1 MKSQVICGALN
12 TVNPTPAQRARMRA
26 ALEAQLP
33 AEKPHRRGAHQQKAS
48 SQRWWTIIPAAAA
61 LFAVVLLGIFVL
73 GRTDKTPPSMSNVP
87 TEPLTLES
95 LQSSANYKASMEI
108 KDYVQSYNATGDVD
122 ETLSESYR
130 AYGCRTKEM
139 AAKVDEICGEYG
151 LSKVGASQSAD
162 TAEKM
167 FSALGLKSMIRTGN
181 GMESTTS
188 NASFDTHGNF
198 EFWGS
203 TYFTGVGPA
212 PIEYRVYRAMK
223 DDLSTAYWEIGDVN
237 DWTWESYTTTA
248 GTPVLLASG
257 QDNSLIL
264 CDTGDS
270 LVIVVGMNA
279 TAGEMFTSGITMQA
293 FADCFDFSLTSGDE
307 EKKTLDEAA
316 DLAVY
321 QPILAK
327 YISANSEGW
336 TAVQCMINDISPAVV
351 TADKY
356 GYTLIDLNGDGRGE
370 LVITTGSAIL
380 DLFGIYSGDNLA
392 SHILSENEQHSFLC
406 KDNVILSTK
415 TGTNGDIIDTIFRLT
430 EDYHFAVE
438 TVLINQAEGGWL
450 AGSSEADAQP
460 ISDSQASE
468 IMTAYPTEIVTYT
481 AFPARQQKTAD
492 EMPEAYQLV
501 INKDITAITEGWGW
515 AEGENTGI
523 CPMIS
528 NVSSLSDLGYALMDL
543 DGDGT
548 EELIIADNG
557 QRQVIYDLY
566 SLVNGQLVHILS
578 GGERNSYELRE
589 NSVIL
594 NVGSNGAASTDY
606 VFYRVS
612 GGQLVQDTLI
622 RFDAMADENH
632 PWSRGT
638 NEQNLEHITDDS
650 WSEENIY
657 GMYAGVTIPI
667 KTFAEISS
675 KSDDP
680 ALAAYKGYISS
691 ADLSWIRYYSL
702 RDLDGDGQ
710 QELLLFNTGKTLEK
724 VAGISNGTV
733 QEILSGNTL
742 YLCSGDVL
750 EEWGGGSGG
759 QTMTYYRVENGKAV
773 PIDCITY
780 RIHNDQWYRDS
791 DYDFYTE
798 DLTPITEEEQQRVA
812 DAYARVD
819 VGLKSLETVSL

>member
-1 MKSQVICGALN
+1 MKSQVICDALN
-12 TVNPTPAQRARMRA
+12 TVNPTSSQIARMRA

-48 SQRWWTIIPAAAA
+48 TQRWWTVIPAAAA
-61 LFAVVLLGIFVL
+61 LFAVVVVGTFVI
-73 GRTDKTPPSMSNVP
+73 RQTKTPSPSLSDV
-87 TEPLTLES
+87 TSEPLTVES
-95 LQSSANYKASMEI
+95 LQASKNYKASMEVLQ
-108 KDYVQSYNATGDVD
+108 YVQNNGTSENVD
-122 ETLSESYR
+122 ETLGEEYR
-130 AYGCRTKEM
+130 AYGCRTAEM
-139 AAKVDEICGEYG
+139 AKKIDEICGEYG
-151 LSKVGASQSAD
+151 LSKVGDSQSAD

-181 GMESTTS
+181 GMESTTG

-279 TAGEMFTSGITMQA
+279 TAGEMFISGITMQA

-632 PWSRGT
+632 PWFRGT